1 MFRKISTAV
10 VAMILAF
17 TTFLFSDHAQAAT
30 SSTNST
36 HVSQDNSAVLLQT
49 SEGKE
54 EAITTLATTGLPWY
68 FSYAFDSNLD
78 GATRFYYDSRKG
90 RLKIQMTSRTPYDY
104 YSGYFNVTLMRDPA
118 VGWDYAVSHA
128 AYPRNGKNDV
138 IYTYQYGGSRLPSGY
153 YWLKFGNPKPHPY
166 ITGYGNATYTSY

>member
-10 VAMILAF
+10 ATIIFAF

-36 HVSQDNSAVLLQT
+36 HVSQDNSSGLVQT
-49 SEGKE
+49 SEVKE
-54 EAITTLATTGLPWY
+54 ESITAFSTRGLPWY
-68 FSYAFDSNLD
+68 FSYAFDSNLN
-78 GATRFYYDSRKG
+78 GATRFYYDSSKG
-90 RLKIQMTSRTPYDY
+90 RLKVSLSSRTPYNPG
-104 YSGYFNVTLMRDPA
+104 YSGNFRVTIMKDPT

-128 AYPRNGKNDV
+128 DYPRNGSKSV

-153 YWLKFGNPKPHPY
+153 YWLKFTNPHPWPY
-166 ITGYGNATYTSY
+166 ITGSGSATYY